1 MFVAI
6 SIELEKMVYDNI
18 LGEIRKEK
26 ITEHDT
32 DEVLD
37 FLQNQAFKGES
48 TSVLNFFRFRS
59 LYKLMLRTFSK
70 YFFVAN

>member
-1 MFVAI
+1 
-6 SIELEKMVYDNI
+6 MVYDNI

-48 TSVLNFFRFRS
+48 TSLLNLARFQC
-59 LYKLMLRTFSK
+59 LYKLMLLAFSNR
-70 YFFVAN
+70 FFCRNLV

>member
-1 MFVAI
+1 
-6 SIELEKMVYDNI
+6 MVYDNI

-48 TSVLNFFRFRS
+48 TSVLNFVRFRS
-59 LYKLMLRTFSK
+59 
-70 YFFVAN
+70 

>member
-1 MFVAI
+1 
-6 SIELEKMVYDNI
+6 MVYDNI

-48 TSVLNFFRFRS
+48 TSLLNLARFQS
-59 LYKLMLRTFSK
+59 LYKLMLLAFSNCF
-70 YFFVAN
+70 FFVAIWYKI

>member
-1 MFVAI
+1 
-6 SIELEKMVYDNI
+6 MVYDNI

-48 TSVLNFFRFRS
+48 TSVLNFVRFRS

-70 YFFVAN
+70 YFFVTNC

>member
-1 MFVAI
+1 
-6 SIELEKMVYDNI
+6 MVYDNI

-48 TSVLNFFRFRS
+48 TSLLNLARFQS
-59 LYKLMLRTFSK
+59 LDKLMLLAFSNRF
-70 YFFVAN
+70 FFVVIWYKI